1 MARSTIRYWN
11 FLQVDNRLRGAIAH
25 RIDAIGTG
33 TTEIAEAMNLEV
45 YKIRDYLKGKTPNLN
60 NYELIKLANGLGI
73 EVELSVIFRDDTNGA
88 ICV

>member
-25 RIDAIGTG
+25 RIDVIGTG
-33 TTEIAEAMNLEV
+33 TTEIAEALNLEV

-60 NYELIKLANGLGI
+60 NFEIIKLANGLGI
-73 EVELSVIFRDDTNGA
+73 EVELSVRFRDDFNGA
-88 ICV
+88 VCV